1 MTNQDLFHRTAEKV
15 LAQGLNAMTIACDSL
30 TMANAALNEEVERL
44 QAEVERLKHRLVTDS
59 IEKE

>member
-1 MTNQDLFHRTAEKV
+1 
-15 LAQGLNAMTIACDSL
+15 MTIACDSL
-30 TMANAALNEEVERL
+30 TLANTALNEEVERL

>member
-30 TMANAALNEEVERL
+30 TLANTALNEEVERL